1 MLPADRLQLAIDIH
15 ARSYRL
21 LRWVAEAVGKGFIPA
36 TRAHEYA
43 DAADSA
49 LDWLDEHYLNLPTE
63 ARPDKSH
70 LREFANYFST
80 YVTTSFDII
89 EQPGMKLIS
98 SCGCYCPM
106 CSHLINAPHLQ
117 VKQPSHRDK
126 QRARKLMAD
135 RVQQLALEEGLRV
148 THDQAEKITAIPQIR
163 RSAGFSA
170 YGHWLIKRL
179 DGLTDGPAVLAL
191 WREIAWLR
199 SGSPIANFVLRYEDF
214 IAAEKELVSAIS
226 SGQT

>member
-21 LRWVAEAVGKGFIPA
+21 LRWVAEAVGKGFILA

-49 LDWLDEHYLNLPTE
+49 RDWLDEHYRNLPTE

-89 EQPGMKLIS
+89 EQPGMKLVS
-98 SCGCYCPM
+98 SCGCYCPL
-106 CSHLINAPHLQ
+106 CSHLVNAPHLK
-117 VKQPSHRDK
+117 VKQPTHRDK

-135 RVQQLALEEGLRV
+135 RLQQLALEHSLRV
-148 THDQAEKITAIPQIR
+148 SREQAETIAAAPATR

-191 WREIAWLR
+191 WREIAWRR

-214 IAAEKELVSAIS
+214 ERAERELVQAMS
-226 SGQT
+226 QD

>member
-1 MLPADRLQLAIDIH
+1 MLPADRLRLAIDIH

-21 LRWVAEAVGKGFIPA
+21 LRWVAEAVEKGFIPA

-43 DAADSA
+43 DAAESA
-49 LDWLDEHYLNLPTE
+49 LDWLDEHYLNLP
-63 ARPDKSH
+63 ANVRPERTM

-80 YVTTSFDII
+80 YVTTSFDIV
-89 EQPGMKLIS
+89 EQPGRKLVS

-117 VKQPSHRDK
+117 VKQPSHKDK

-135 RVQQLALEEGLRV
+135 RVQQLALEEKLRV
-148 THDQAEKITAIPQIR
+148 TRERAEQIVASPTIR
-163 RSAGFSA
+163 RAAGFSA

-179 DGLTDGPAVLAL
+179 DGLTDGKSILAL

-199 SGSPIANFVLRYEDF
+199 TGSPIARFVLKYDDF
-214 IAAEKELVSAIS
+214 VAAEKALVRAIEAGS
-226 SGQT
+226 